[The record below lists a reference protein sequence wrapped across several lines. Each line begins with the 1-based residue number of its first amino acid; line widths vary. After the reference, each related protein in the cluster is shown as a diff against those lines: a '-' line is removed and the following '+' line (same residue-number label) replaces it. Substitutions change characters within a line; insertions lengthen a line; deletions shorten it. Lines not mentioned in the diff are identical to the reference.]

1 MKMLSTASSLLK
13 RLGLSAFPVACF
25 LLTAPVLRAADEAE
39 TTDWHEP
46 VMVQRGD
53 NDFELLSPEESAE
66 YRKKQRELEKTAA
79 EAKKKPDPGWIGD
92 CYYYADGGYYHKD
105 GVYWRPDMK
114 THYVYAEEC
123 WHLPN
128 GGILTGTGV
137 YYPPMAAPDGLLGV
151 PWRLA
156 AVVTALVAGPP
167 NDPGEP
173 PARPTTVI
181 IEARPSSGR

>member
-1 MKMLSTASSLLK
+1 MKTLPTRSNLLK
-13 RLGLSAFPVACF
+13 TLLAAALLAPFFGL
-25 LLTAPVLRAADEAE
+25 ADEVE
-39 TTDWHEP
+39 TPVWDDP
-46 VMVQRGD
+46 VMIQRANG
-53 NDFELLSPEESAE
+53 DFELLTPEESVE
-66 YRKKQRELEKTAA
+66 YRKKQKEREEAA
-79 EAKKKPDPGWIGD
+79 QRKPDPGWIGD

-105 GVYWRPDMK
+105 GVYWRPDLK

-123 WHLPN
+123 WHLAN

-167 NDPGEP
+167 NNPGAP
-173 PARPTTVI
+173 PARPTIVVI
-181 IEARPSSGR
+181 EVRSSSDR